1 MSDND
6 TENSSEYSYR
16 TTESYES
23 PEESNRTNNSYEYQ
37 NLEDLN
43 NLVLN
48 KYFEAT
54 KIIKSVISLIEHK
67 LQCEKIIKIYDLCK
81 YSDLLL
87 EENTSKIHKK
97 TINGI
102 SFPTSICKNNCLGN
116 FSPDSACTETV
127 DYLNDVIKIKLGV
140 HLDGYSV
147 ILAKTWNL
155 PKKIESLI
163 DKIKIKMKNEIK
175 HGNCIQDFSD
185 DITGL
190 TTDFNCFPIKNNTSF
205 QVSKGNIE
213 MDFGNDI
220 ILNYKRELDSEGN
233 QLNDEN
239 FYSEFEN
246 HQVYH
251 FNLDIIPEDETE
263 LTFTEIP
270 AHIYKATNNFYNLK
284 LKNSRY
290 LFNQV
295 HTDSGV
301 MAFNMN
307 KYLETRHKMG
317 LKECLNN
324 DVISSFDIL
333 YNKQNLPVYSFVFT
347 VLILPKKTIVYEI

>member
-1 MSDND
+1 MSQ
-6 TENSSEYSYR
+6 
-16 TTESYES
+16 TESERSYKTTS
-23 PEESNRTNNSYEYQ
+23 DCSTDNSYEYQ
-37 NLEDLN
+37 NLENLN

-48 KYFEAT
+48 KYFEAS
-54 KIIKSVISLIEHK
+54 KIIKSVISLVETK
-67 LQCEKIIKIYDLCK
+67 LQNEKVMKIYDLCK
-81 YSDLLL
+81 FSDLLL

-97 TINGI
+97 TVNGI
-102 SFPTSICKNNCLGN
+102 TFPTSISKNNCLGN
-116 FSPDSACTETV
+116 FSPDSTSNETV
-127 DYLNDVIKIKLGV
+127 DYENDVIKIKLGV
-140 HLDGYSV
+140 HLDGYSI
-147 ILAKTWNL
+147 ILGKTWNL
-155 PKKIESLI
+155 PKKIESLV
-163 DKIKIKMKNEIK
+163 DKIKIMMKNEMK
-175 HGNCIQDFSD
+175 HGNCIQDFAD
-185 DITGL
+185 DITSL
-190 TTDFNCFPIKNNTSF
+190 TTDFDCFPIKNNTSF

-220 ILNYKRELDSEGN
+220 ILNYKRTFDSEGN

-251 FNLDIIPEDETE
+251 FNLDLIPENEIE

-270 AHIYKATNNFYNLK
+270 SHIYKATDNFYNLK

-290 LFNQV
+290 LLNQV
-295 HTDSGV
+295 HSDNGV

-307 KYLETRHKMG
+307 KYMETRHKMG

-324 DVISSFDIL
+324 NVVSGFPIL
-333 YNKQNLPVYSFVFT
+333 FNKQNLPVYSFVFS